1 MSLISSLKK
10 VVRNFFYKK
19 NSPEL
24 LLNYVH
30 KNRGLL
36 WENIETFRNQLS
48 KIDGAVEH
56 STDEMQESFPVIHD
70 LKDGLYTREIFMPKG
85 SLVVSFI
92 HKQNHP
98 SFFLEGEMSILTD
111 AGEVKKIKAPM
122 KVMTETGT
130 QRVAYMHEDCV
141 WICVYKTDKK
151 TIEEAEKD
159 VYTQDYKDL
168 PPHIILNKGLI
179 CQE

>member
-1 MSLISSLKK
+1 MG
-10 VVRNFFYKK
+10 
-19 NSPEL
+19 
-24 LLNYVH
+24 LLNLFKKKKENPEDILQKVH
-30 KNRGLL
+30 NDRGLL
-36 WENIETFRNQLS
+36 WANIKVFKEQILS
-48 KIDGAVEH
+48 LNGSVEAG
-56 STDEMQESFPVIHD
+56 TKEMNEMFP
-70 LKDGLYTREIFMPKG
+70 LKHNLQDGLYTREILMPKG
-85 SLVVSFI
+85 CLVVSFI

-98 SFFLEGEMSILTD
+98 SFFMSGEMSVLLDT
-111 AGEVKKIKAPM
+111 GEVKRIKAPM
-122 KVMTETGT
+122 KVMTEIGT

>member
-56 STDEMQESFPVIHD
+56 NTDEMQESFPVIHD

-130 QRVAYMHEDCV
+130 QRVAYMHEDCKWV
-141 WICVYKTDKK
+141 CVYRTDQTEIK
-151 TIEEAEKD
+151 EAQKD
-159 VYTQDYKDL
+159 VYTLNYKDL
-168 PPHIILNKGLI
+168 PELVINKKKLL
-179 CQE
+179 CQD

>member
-24 LLNYVH
+24 LLNHVH
-30 KNRGLL
+30 ENRGLL

-130 QRVAYMHEDCV
+130 QRVAYMHEDCKWV
-141 WICVYKTDKK
+141 CVYRTDQTEIK
-151 TIEEAEKD
+151 EAQKD
-159 VYTQDYKDL
+159 VYTLNYKDL
-168 PPHIILNKGLI
+168 PELVINKKKLL
-179 CQE
+179 CQD